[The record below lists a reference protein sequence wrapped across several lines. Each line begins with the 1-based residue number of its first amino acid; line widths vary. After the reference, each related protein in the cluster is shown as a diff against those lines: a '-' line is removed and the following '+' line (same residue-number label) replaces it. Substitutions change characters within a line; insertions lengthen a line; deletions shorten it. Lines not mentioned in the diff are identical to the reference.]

1 MEFYEKC
8 LAIQLKTLGSEH
20 PSVATTYNNIG
31 SVMDNQGEYE
41 KALEYYEKSL
51 ELESL
56 INAGI
61 LNTNL
66 ESEAGL
72 QNLLEEHLKVG
83 SRMPSES
90 ERTMVLSYIKQSF
103 KIIIIEIILGAKT
116 GDVNNVD
123 KTLDKIYKYVYKKH
137 RVKSISQQSLDLILL
152 KTLKDDIK
160 IADIINKIK
169 YRIFEKLHN
178 ISKNNRESNSRF
190 NYSVFINDMRHYQ
203 VLKIN
208 KKIIN
213 NYREVS
219 DFLSPKNNFTF
230 SQKSIRSSSNK

>member
-1 MEFYEKC
+1 MGIFTFIC
-8 LAIQLKTLGSEH
+8 TLLKADYL
-20 PSVATTYNNIG
+20 PTY
-31 SVMDNQGEYE
+31 VEDFVWTE
-41 KALEYYEKSL
+41 
-51 ELESL
+51 
-56 INAGI
+56 
-61 LNTNL
+61 
-66 ESEAGL
+66 
-72 QNLLEEHLKVG
+72 
-83 SRMPSES
+83 
-90 ERTMVLSYIKQSF
+90 
-103 KIIIIEIILGAKT
+103 
-116 GDVNNVD
+116 
-123 KTLDKIYKYVYKKH
+123 
-137 RVKSISQQSLDLILL
+137 DLILL